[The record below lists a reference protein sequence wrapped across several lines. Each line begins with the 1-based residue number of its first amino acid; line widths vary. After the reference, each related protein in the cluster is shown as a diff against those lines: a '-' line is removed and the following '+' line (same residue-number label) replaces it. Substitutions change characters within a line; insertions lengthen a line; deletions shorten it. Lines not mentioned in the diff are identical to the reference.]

1 MITCS
6 SVWGDAADDVTSS
19 VSILWSPAADAPWLA
34 ASPEEAVAASAPLCC
49 DSLELS
55 VSASL
60 PPCGVVV
67 GVGGRVERS
76 MLHSSFSVVV
86 TSLLS
91 SESGNTGLSVSAT
104 KEEKFKNSGYSVHV
118 ALHQPDYQIKI
129 VKGK

>member
-6 SVWGDAADDVTSS
+6 SVWGDAATDVTSS
-19 VSILWSPAADAPWLA
+19 VSILWSPAADAPWLVV
-34 ASPEEAVAASAPLCC
+34 SPEEAVAASAPLCC

-104 KEEKFKNSGYSVHV
+104 KEEKFKNSGYK
-118 ALHQPDYQIKI
+118 YM
-129 VKGK
+129 